1 MKWSMFLRTTAVLVV
16 VFTCAAI
23 APAQSAGGYDL
34 FQTGTGTSVD
44 LTSIGVGVVQLTG
57 NAISGAPGNTDTLVQ
72 RTQDIPSGGGT
83 VPISVYALS
92 LKSSSP
98 VTFQGQSADV
108 YVTINNTGGTIPT
121 STLPQ
126 PDSLSASSGSVTVRT
141 DGTFDSNLTVNAD
154 IIFVKAGT
162 SVTDST
168 NYLGHQAA
176 PATTLASTNSSWSS
190 TPPAGYPSSTT
201 YPSGGFYPVIV
212 GGGGH
217 STPTHVHAVVPAK
230 NVVRNCLTPFV
241 PTTNASAAPTGQS
254 GTASKSGAQ
263 PTQGSSG
270 SMLICYVD
278 VSTAN

>member
-1 MKWSMFLRTTAVLVV
+1 MKRNIFLRITAVLVV
-16 VFTCAAI
+16 VLTCAAI
-23 APAQSAGGYDL
+23 ASAQSAGYDL

-57 NAISGAPGNTDTLVQ
+57 NPISGAPGNSDTMVQ
-72 RTQDIPSGGGT
+72 RTAAVPSGGGS
-83 VPISVYALS
+83 VPVSVYALS

-98 VTFQGQSADV
+98 VTFAGQSADV

-121 STLPQ
+121 TTLPQ
-126 PDSLSASSGSVTVRT
+126 PDSLSASSGNVNVRT
-141 DGTFDSNLTVNAD
+141 DGTFDSNLTINAD

-176 PATTLASTNSSWSS
+176 PSTTLTSTNSSWSS

-201 YPSGGFYPVIV
+201 FPSGGFYPVIV

-217 STPTHVHAVVPAK
+217 STPTHVHAVVPAQ
-230 NVVRNCLTPFV
+230 NVVRHCLTPLN
-241 PTTNASAAPTGQS
+241 PTANATVAPS
-254 GTASKSGAQ
+254 GKSGSSKTAAQ
-263 PTQGSSG
+263 PGTSG
-270 SMLICYVD
+270 SILICYVD
-278 VSTAN
+278 VSNQ